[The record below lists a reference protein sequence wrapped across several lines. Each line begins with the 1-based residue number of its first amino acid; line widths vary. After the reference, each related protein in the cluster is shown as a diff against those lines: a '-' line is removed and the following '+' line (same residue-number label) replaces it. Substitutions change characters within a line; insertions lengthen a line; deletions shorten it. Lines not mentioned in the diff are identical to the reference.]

1 MRSSTSPTNR
11 NLPYHLANMRTH
23 QSECTVSTFG
33 VPDFVDITEDVQAS
47 LADSGICDGHVTI
60 FSRSP
65 SSPLIANERESGL
78 LKDIKTA
85 MARLDGSVSDGRPI
99 IGSTSLIL
107 PAVAGKLRLGTW
119 QRVLLVELSQ
129 AGPRSV
135 IVQIVGE

>member
-1 MRSSTSPTNR
+1 
-11 NLPYHLANMRTH
+11 MRTH
-23 QSECTVSTFG
+23 QSECTVSTLAA
-33 VPDFVDITEDVQAS
+33 PDFVDITDDVQAS

-78 LKDIKTA
+78 LEDIKAA
-85 MARLDGSVSDGRPI
+85 MARLNGSLSDGRPI
-99 IGSTSLIL
+99 IGSTSLML
-107 PAVAGKLRLGTW
+107 PAVEGKLRLGTW

>member
-1 MRSSTSPTNR
+1 
-11 NLPYHLANMRTH
+11 MRTH
-23 QSECTVSTFG
+23 QSECTVSTLA
-33 VPDFVDITEDVQAS
+33 VPDFVDITDDVQAS

-78 LKDIKTA
+78 LEDIKAA
-85 MARLDGSVSDGRPI
+85 MARLNGSLSDGRPI
-99 IGSTSLIL
+99 IGSTSLML
-107 PAVAGKLRLGTW
+107 PAVEGKLRLGTW

>member
-1 MRSSTSPTNR
+1 
-11 NLPYHLANMRTH
+11 MRTH
-23 QSECTVSTFG
+23 QCECTVNTLA
-33 VPDFVDITEDVQAS
+33 VPDFVDITDDVKAS

-60 FSRSP
+60 FSRSS

-78 LKDIKTA
+78 LKDIKAA
-85 MARLDGSVSDGRPI
+85 MARLDGSLRDGRPI
-99 IGSTSLIL
+99 IGSASLML

-135 IVQIVGE
+135 VVQIVGE

>member
-1 MRSSTSPTNR
+1 
-11 NLPYHLANMRTH
+11 MRTR
-23 QSECTVSTFG
+23 QAECTVSTLA
-33 VPDFVDITEDVQAS
+33 VPDFVDITDEVQEF
-47 LADSGICDGHVTI
+47 LEGSGIYDGHVTI
-60 FSRSP
+60 FSRSS

-85 MARLDGSVSDGRPI
+85 MARLDGTLRDGRPI
-99 IGSTSLIL
+99 IGSTSLML